1 MFWYHD
7 DVERLEKKI
16 KQLDFR
22 PKMIFYGSSTFTL
35 WEELEE
41 LYKPYKPLNLGFGG
55 STLAACTWF
64 FDRIFKNIE
73 KPESIVIYA
82 GDNDLGNGRHP
93 EEVIAFLENL
103 LVKINSKYGD
113 IECTVISIKP
123 SIARYNLL
131 NSIHF
136 TNGLIKELMANKENY
151 SFVDIYD
158 AILDSNKIP
167 NKNYFEQDGL
177 HFNDKGYEIIIDKL
191 ENQAKIKPQKTLIKL

>member
-7 DVERLEKKI
+7 DVERLEKEI
-16 KQLDFR
+16 EQLDFT

-64 FDRIFKNIE
+64 FNRVFKNI
-73 KPESIVIYA
+73 KNPDSIVIYA

-93 EEVIAFLENL
+93 EEVLAFLENL
-103 LVKINSKYGD
+103 LAKIANKYGE
-113 IECTVISIKP
+113 ISCTVISIKP

-131 NSIHF
+131 SSIHY
-136 TNGLIKELMANKENY
+136 TNGLIKELMASKKHY

-158 AILDSNKIP
+158 AILDENEYPDEK
-167 NKNYFEQDGL
+167 YFHDDGL
-177 HFNDKGYEIIIDKL
+177 HFNNNGNEVIIKAL
-191 ENQAKIKPQKTLIKL
+191 EEQANIISKKTLIKL

>member
-7 DVERLEKKI
+7 DVERLEKEI
-16 KQLDFR
+16 KQLDFT

-41 LYKPYKPLNLGFGG
+41 LYKSYNPLNLGFGG

-64 FDRIFKNIE
+64 FDRVFKNIK

-103 LVKINSKYGD
+103 LTKITKSYGD
-113 IECTVISIKP
+113 VPCTVISIKP

-131 NSIHF
+131 NSIHY
-136 TNGLIKELMANKENY
+136 TNGLIKELMASKKQY

-158 AILDSNKIP
+158 AILDNNQYPDEK
-167 NKNYFEQDGL
+167 YFHEDGL
-177 HFNDKGYEIIIDKL
+177 HFNNNGYEIIIDAL
-191 ENQAKIKPQKTLIKL
+191 EKQAKIKPQKTLIKL